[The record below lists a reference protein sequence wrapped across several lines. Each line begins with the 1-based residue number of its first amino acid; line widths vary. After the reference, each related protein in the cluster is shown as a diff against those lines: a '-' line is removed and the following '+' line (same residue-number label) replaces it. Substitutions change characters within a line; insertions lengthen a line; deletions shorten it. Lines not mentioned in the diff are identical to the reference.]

1 MNIRAFRRKRLLAY
15 AVWMYSME
23 KTFCFLGPGGYP
35 LASPSVV
42 PDVPNS
48 SPNTLPPGD
57 VDVPRIVFAAFE
69 YSVAPYRNKLKRIV
83 EELGVRKDQAPDE
96 QMKSAFS
103 RIDSQLGGVIAQ
115 WDRFIE
121 QCKTYA
127 IKAVDSPEGRTFV
140 LESWHMRHLEDFE
153 DEVDQLYEDWKNDSL
168 AEWLRKIDSI

>member
-1 MNIRAFRRKRLLAY
+1 
-15 AVWMYSME
+15 ME
-23 KTFCFLGPGGYP
+23 KTFCFLGGYL
-35 LASPSVV
+35 LAPPPVV

-48 SPNTLPPGD
+48 SPNTLLPGD

-83 EELGVRKDQAPDE
+83 EELGVRKDQAVDE
-96 QMKSAFS
+96 QMKSALS
-103 RIDSQLGGVIAQ
+103 RIDRQLGYIIAQ

-140 LESWHMRHLEDFE
+140 LESWHM
-153 DEVDQLYEDWKNDSL
+153 SL
-168 AEWLRKIDSI
+168 GS